1 MFQEESKNIQEID
14 PKLVME
20 REVQIRGSKNRSQK
34 VSGHNVS
41 SQTYCRFSSK
51 SDKMEND
58 KKNK

>member
-34 VSGHNVS
+34 VSGHKLFHRRLTVAFPVN
-41 SQTYCRFSSK
+41 RIK
-51 SDKMEND
+51 WKMI
-58 KKNK
+58 KKK